1 MYRGLANYIRR
12 RCLTLGGQFGAISAE
27 RRLMRRELTL
37 RAVASL
43 MFAAAL
49 AANAIKV
56 YAADDWEAVGST
68 TLEDRSNTDSGASS
82 AGNRA
87 SKETASPPS
96 TSVCGEAA
104 RPASAEVRSMIAR
117 INQLWGAHLD
127 AYETVAPEQPHAAAG
142 GCIFY
147 NRAALAAIMSVRLD
161 VNDPRAVTPL
171 LWAIFA
177 HEAGHE
183 MHQDFDSSRGSVSP
197 EGKELEADRFAGYT
211 LEKLGIPATD
221 LTPFW
226 TMAGDEFGAGAGYK
240 HGSSAER
247 VAAFKQG
254 WHLAEWNRAENSVSV
269 QSAQDEPVAPDNPDS
284 APQ

>member
-1 MYRGLANYIRR
+1 
-12 RCLTLGGQFGAISAE
+12 
-27 RRLMRRELTL
+27 MRKELIL
-37 RAVASL
+37 RAIAIL
-43 MFAAAL
+43 MFAAAW
-49 AANAIKV
+49 AANPMKV

-68 TLEDRSNTDSGASS
+68 TLEDRSDADNPASA
-82 AGNRA
+82 AGNAA
-87 SKETASPPS
+87 SKETARPPS
-96 TSVCGEAA
+96 TLVCGEAA
-104 RPASAEVRSMIAR
+104 RPASAEVQSMVAR
-117 INQLWGAHLD
+117 INQLWGAHLHT
-127 AYETVAPEQPHAAAG
+127 YETVAPEQPHAAPG

-147 NRAALAAIMSVRLD
+147 NRAALAAIMVARLD
-161 VNDPRAVTPL
+161 VNDPKVVNPL
-171 LWAIFA
+171 MWAIFA

-183 MHQDFDSSRGSVSP
+183 MHQDFDSSRASVSP
-197 EGKELEADRFAGYT
+197 ENKEVEADRFAGYT

-240 HGSSAER
+240 HGSSAAR

-269 QSAQDEPVAPDNPDS
+269 QSALDEPVAPDNPDS

>member
-1 MYRGLANYIRR
+1 VNISANYIRMQR
-12 RCLTLGGQFGAISAE
+12 LTLGGQLGAISTE
-27 RRLMRRELTL
+27 LGLRRRELIL
-37 RAVASL
+37 RAIVIL
-43 MFAAAL
+43 IFAAAL
-49 AANAIKV
+49 AANAMKV

-68 TLEDRSNTDSGASS
+68 TPEDRSDTGNPVPS
-82 AGNRA
+82 AGNA
-87 SKETASPPS
+87 TSEETPPS
-96 TSVCGEAA
+96 NLVCEEAA
-104 RPASAEVRSMIAR
+104 RPASAEIQSMIAR
-117 INQLWGAHLD
+117 INQLWGTRFHV
-127 AYETVAPEQPHAAAG
+127 YETVAPEQPHAALG

-147 NRAALAAIMSVRLD
+147 NRQALATVMVGRLD
-161 VNDPRAVTPL
+161 VNDPKVVTPL
-171 LWAIFA
+171 LWAIMA

-183 MHQDFDSSRGSVSP
+183 MHHDFGSSRASVAAQD
-197 EGKELEADRFAGYT
+197 KELEADRFAGYT

-226 TMAGDEFGAGAGYK
+226 TMAGDEFGAGGGYK

-269 QSAQDEPVAPDNPDS
+269 RSALDEPVAPDNPES